1 MLWGIM
7 AHGRCAHAVPARR
20 RAPADETREALLGHR
35 NLIAFNRALTRWGSR
50 GALEEGEGTV
60 LCAGGTWIPVVA
72 NGAFRSDDT
81 VEAAEL
87 ISRADT
93 FFARLARGYSVK
105 VRDNGEEDEFRRGC
119 LDAGLE
125 AFGEPVPQMICYRP
139 LPDPTPMDGITVRP
153 VDDEAGLREFI
164 SVNAAAYTTY
174 GMPPEVL
181 SDLFDETDAVLGDR
195 SAHMVVARRAAQPVA
210 TAMIFESDGVA
221 SVQWVGT
228 IPAARGTGL
237 GALVTTAVT
246 NLAFDRGATSCTLQA
261 SPMGAPV
268 YQRLGYETLYDY
280 VEFVRWPRPP
290 GR

>member
-1 MLWGIM
+1 
-7 AHGRCAHAVPARR
+7 
-20 RAPADETREALLGHR
+20 
-35 NLIAFNRALTRWGSR
+35 
-50 GALEEGEGTV
+50 
-60 LCAGGTWIPVVA
+60 
-72 NGAFRSDDT
+72 
-81 VEAAEL
+81 
-87 ISRADT
+87 
-93 FFARLARGYSVK
+93 
-105 VRDNGEEDEFRRGC
+105 
-119 LDAGLE
+119 
-125 AFGEPVPQMICYRP
+125 MICYQP

-153 VDDEAGLREFI
+153 VEDEAGLRAFI

-181 SDLFDETDAVLGDR
+181 SDLFDATDVVLGDR
-195 SAHMVVARRAAQPVA
+195 SAHMVVARRAAEPVA
-210 TAMIFESDGVA
+210 TAMNFESDGVA

-228 IPAARGTGL
+228 IPTARGTGL
-237 GALVTTAVT
+237 GALVTTVVT

>member
-1 MLWGIM
+1 
-7 AHGRCAHAVPARR
+7 
-20 RAPADETREALLGHR
+20 
-35 NLIAFNRALTRWGSR
+35 
-50 GALEEGEGTV
+50 
-60 LCAGGTWIPVVA
+60 
-72 NGAFRSDDT
+72 
-81 VEAAEL
+81 
-87 ISRADT
+87 
-93 FFARLARGYSVK
+93 
-105 VRDNGEEDEFRRGC
+105 
-119 LDAGLE
+119 
-125 AFGEPVPQMICYRP
+125 
-139 LPDPTPMDGITVRP
+139 
-153 VDDEAGLREFI
+153 
-164 SVNAAAYTTY
+164 
-174 GMPPEVL
+174 MPPEVL
-181 SDLFDETDAVLGDR
+181 SDLFDDTDAVLGDR

-228 IPAARGTGL
+228 IPTARGTGL